1 MLWSPK
7 RILTHYTKGTVR
19 KKCPHFPKISPPIS
33 RNVLTLKNIETLPK
47 VLCVLTLRKVL
58 FTFLKYP
65 HFPKYISTY
74 FLKMSSPWKM
84 LLSCPKLIT
93 LALTIEKVLSFQNLQ
108 NIIAIP
114 QISSLVIQKV
124 LSFTFHIE
132 YVLTLR
138 NVVAFLKSLM
148 RPSKYFLIF

>member
-1 MLWSPK
+1 MALSTRTEQKVLSFQKCPHFPK
-7 RILTHYTKGTVR
+7 ITAPQRLCSSLVYKRFCPSKKCPFFSKCHHFSNMSLHFPKFSYFEKCCGPQKEFLLIIQKVLSV

-74 FLKMSSPWKM
+74 FLKMSSP
-84 LLSCPKLIT
+84 
-93 LALTIEKVLSFQNLQ
+93 
-108 NIIAIP
+108 
-114 QISSLVIQKV
+114 
-124 LSFTFHIE
+124 
-132 YVLTLR
+132 
-138 NVVAFLKSLM
+138 
-148 RPSKYFLIF
+148 